1 MPVSKRNVLYAI
13 LLVMIILLQAFTCP
27 FSPQGYQ
34 PAQVKS
40 FSRRPLHKNSLNIT
54 SILFSNGLIICMCT
68 YFQEKYSYI
77 WTKKD
82 ISSADEE
89 FLDATCVSDTYA
101 TDETMSS
108 KKKNQKTFLR
118 HSSLHSILIGY

>member
-1 MPVSKRNVLYAI
+1 MDSSSACVPIFKRSIHIFGQNTRI
-13 LLVMIILLQAFTCP
+13 
-27 FSPQGYQ
+27 
-34 PAQVKS
+34 
-40 FSRRPLHKNSLNIT
+40 SL
-54 SILFSNGLIICMCT
+54 
-68 YFQEKYSYI
+68 
-77 WTKKD
+77 
-82 ISSADEE
+82 ADEE